1 MTDEQEKRENTE
13 AGKQYSEAGK
23 KHTEAEE
30 LYAEAEKQHNEA
42 GEQYAEAGKRYTD
55 TTEASKQ
62 AGVKRREEAE
72 QQRPAVDEA
81 AARFAETLAESYRIV
96 HEQAANARDR
106 QGKLAKD
113 FSERV
118 MDHLREQS
126 ESGLAAS
133 ERLADQSRRQ
143 REAGQAFARESANAY
158 MDFLNTAFS
167 QYREGTQRAAG
178 SAQEQAHVGSQAIS
192 DVVGIAADTTRATAD
207 ITADATRDT
216 ADIAAGRPPF
226 SDYDEMNVEEITE
239 QLDGL
244 SEAELRRTRNY
255 EQGNKNRETL
265 IAQIDRKLEATH

>member
-1 MTDEQEKRENTE
+1 MVDR
-13 AGKQYSEAGK
+13 
-23 KHTEAEE
+23 
-30 LYAEAEKQHNEA
+30 
-42 GEQYAEAGKRYTD
+42 
-55 TTEASKQ
+55 
-62 AGVKRREEAE
+62 RRE
-72 QQRPAVDEA
+72 QAVDEV

-96 HEQAANARDR
+96 HEQAAGARDR
-106 QGKLAKD
+106 QGRLAKD

-118 MDHLREQS
+118 MDHLKEQS

-143 REAGQAFARESANAY
+143 REAGQAFAQESAKAY

-178 SAQEQAHVGSQAIS
+178 SAQEGARAVSESVAGLLGTAT
-192 DVVGIAADTTRATAD
+192 GAAGATAGVA
-207 ITADATRDT
+207 ADATRT
-216 ADIAAGRPPF
+216 SAESAAGRPPF

-265 IAQIDRKLEATH
+265 VAQIDRRLEASS